1 MVTAYNMQYIL
12 SRIRNKWDKAKVEKH
27 LEGYIEA

>member
-12 SRIRNKWDKAKVEKH
+12 AKINNKWDKAKVEGH
-27 LEGYIEA
+27 LERYI